1 MKFKV
6 GDKVYA
12 TYSSGVK
19 KGKVIEILL
28 DDTILLYDTLCV
40 LVLFEDGHRDTF
52 TQCGRWLSSSMYPT
66 LFKIKIK
73 DKIDKLLEL

>member
-6 GDKVYA
+6 GDKVYN

-19 KGKVIEILL
+19 KGKVIEILE
-28 DDTILLYDTLCV
+28 YDKLCV
-40 LVLFEDGHRDTF
+40 IVLFEDGLKDSF

-73 DKIDKLLEL
+73 PKIDKLLEL